1 MLEIYE
7 GKDMVIDSL
16 RAGKKVFV
24 EKLLCYNEIINT
36 TRARLAAINSLKEW
50 RWVGVSEG

>member
-36 TRARLAAINSLKEW
+36 TRASLAAINSLKEW